1 MQENS
6 EQTND
11 KTQVKTETETL
22 RLSNLQ
28 SQSGANKPAESLLQV
43 DEEIA
48 DLADEYVRFV
58 SECFGYEVSHG
69 EVANEIYKSHFAR
82 DGGFKQWRAMKKR
95 MRLFNVMSASNKKAR
110 TNFSK

>member
-1 MQENS
+1 M
-6 EQTND
+6 
-11 KTQVKTETETL
+11 
-22 RLSNLQ
+22 
-28 SQSGANKPAESLLQV
+28 

-58 SECFGYEVSHG
+58 SDCYGYEVSPS

-82 DGGFKQWRAMKKR
+82 DGGFKQWRATKSDAAG
-95 MRLFNVMSASNKKAR
+95 LNLIAAFNKKAR